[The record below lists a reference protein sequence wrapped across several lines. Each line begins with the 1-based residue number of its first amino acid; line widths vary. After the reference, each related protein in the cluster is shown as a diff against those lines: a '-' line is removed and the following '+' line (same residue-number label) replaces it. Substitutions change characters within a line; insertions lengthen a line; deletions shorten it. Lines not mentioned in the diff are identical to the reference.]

1 MNLKKSKVIFWP
13 HYNADITNMPINRA
27 EKSSYATLMRKE
39 KYHGKTG
46 LSAK

>member
-1 MNLKKSKVIFWP
+1 LTPLQCGHNI
-13 HYNADITNMPINRA
+13 YAGEEGRA
-27 EKSSYATLMRKE
+27 ARETFYATLMRKE